1 MSRPFSENRFS
12 ETGTKTSIG
21 GAVVWERCSGY
32 SSDGI
37 GKSLIYQVYCHARTS
52 TESVLVIP
60 PLNGIIEEQVNEMN
74 ELGIP
79 AVHLNPNS
87 QECLFDGSFSHM
99 KLIFELYC

>member
-1 MSRPFSENRFS
+1 MSRPFSENRFT

-21 GAVVWERCSGY
+21 GALGWERCSGY

-37 GKSLIYQVYCHARTS
+37 WQEPLYQVYCHAQTS
-52 TESVLVIP
+52 TESVLVIS
-60 PLNGIIEEQVNEMN
+60 PLNSIVEEQVNEMN

-87 QECLFDGSFSHM
+87 QGRVVQSRV
-99 KLIFELYC
+99 KLT